1 MNAPVEAMRALYE
14 PTSGEL
20 LQQIPDVADGLSA
33 RLHKL
38 VQTRD
43 PDLADAIVRDSSGLT
58 ALALRIATALR
69 REQERGDGR

>member
-1 MNAPVEAMRALYE
+1 MSADVGTMRVHRD
-14 PTSGEL
+14 PDSGTL
-20 LQQIPDVADGLSA
+20 LQQIPDVADGLAA

-43 PDLADAIVRDSSGLT
+43 PELADQIIRDSSGLT

-69 REQERGDGR
+69 REMERGDGQ

>member
-1 MNAPVEAMRALYE
+1 MNVHRE
-14 PTSGEL
+14 TCSGTL
-20 LQQIPDVADGLSA
+20 LQQLPDVADGLSA

-43 PDLADAIVRDSSGLT
+43 PELADQIIRDSSGLT

-69 REQERGDGR
+69 RETERGHEQP